1 MISSLNLLYGLY
13 LIQSIPHLTRA
24 EYSKHIT
31 AELMLLVVELIAFLY
46 AVDDAVEYLTDQ

>member
-13 LIQSIPHLTRA
+13 LIQSIPHLTSA